1 MFNLSIKINDNL
13 KKKKKKEAYR
23 GYQKFNTCIA

>member
-13 KKKKKKEAYR
+13 KKKKKEAYR